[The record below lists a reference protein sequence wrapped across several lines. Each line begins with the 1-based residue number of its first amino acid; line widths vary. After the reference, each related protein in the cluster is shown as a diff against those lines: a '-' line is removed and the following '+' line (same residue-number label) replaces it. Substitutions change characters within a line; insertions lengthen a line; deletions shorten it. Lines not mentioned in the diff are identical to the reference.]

1 MQLNFLQLL
10 VSGGRRPR
18 YIVALFLPASLYS
31 SISSRTRLV
40 GAGDILDLVYLYTGA
55 TWSGMELS
63 ELQRRMIDSRHMV
76 VLFTWWDS
84 LLSSYLELYAS
95 CSNRYTRG

>member
-40 GAGDILDLVYLYTGA
+40 GAGDIQSWSIYTGA